1 MGSIMSRPM
10 QMGQQQNPSSND
22 VISEAIAMAQNGA
35 NMQSE
40 LQNRLNRDP
49 GKAQAFAQFMQQNKG
64 KNVWDIAYDLMRQRG
79 INPAMYGL
87 PPRK

>member
-1 MGSIMSRPM
+1 MTEQMRPALS
-10 QMGQQQNPSSND
+10 QPNND

-35 NMQSE
+35 NMQNE

-49 GKAQAFAQFMQQNKG
+49 AKAQQFAQFMQQNRG